1 MSRRSSE
8 RRSSLLAADGRGWS
22 FRIAMSAFMAVI
34 SVVRVLI
41 EAKTSAR
48 EGSLMVVGWF
58 TEEWATAVV

>member
-1 MSRRSSE
+1 
-8 RRSSLLAADGRGWS
+8 
-22 FRIAMSAFMAVI
+22 MSAFMAVI